1 MRLLHI
7 IYSGLG
13 GQGAYLFP
21 LIKNLKKKNYYKNI
35 IIFYGVESLLTDYK
49 NFCKKNNIEF
59 YYIDSNKLNS
69 NFRYINILKKLNPDI
84 IYVHTSVILRSIIFN
99 FFKKSK
105 LVFVDHTSNQVKR
118 KYDWINL
125 FISCLFFDQIIF
137 LAKFHQREIQKNYFF
152 KIFKSKFEL
161 IKPGISLRKIYFKN
175 KIAKNK
181 KKNLIKLGMA
191 SRLTKGKNHLNL
203 IDAFKKIQ
211 NSNNINF
218 KLSLV
223 GTGPEQINIKN
234 YIIKNKLNKSI
245 TLDGFKNIKNMNKWF
260 KKIDI
265 YVHWSKGEVVS
276 RSILE
281 AMQNQKIIFAHRILS
296 TKEQLIDGFRC
307 GILFNDD
314 KDFVNKFNKYYLNN
328 QKIKKLRLNCF
339 KQIENSYS
347 VNKFVKTFENMIGKI

>member
-1 MRLLHI
+1 MRLLHV

-13 GQGAYLFP
+13 GQGAFLFP
-21 LIKNLKKKNYYKNI
+21 LIKNLKKKTNYKNI

-49 NFCKKNNIEF
+49 KFCEENNIEF
-59 YYIDSNKLNS
+59 YYINSKKLHS
-69 NFRYINILKKLNPDI
+69 SFRYINILNKLNPDI
-84 IYVHTSVILRSIIFN
+84 IYIHTSVILRSVIFN

-137 LAKFHQREIQKNYFF
+137 LAKFHQREIQENYFF
-152 KIFKSKFEL
+152 KIFKSKFKL
-161 IKPGISLRKIYFKN
+161 IKPGISIKKTYFKN
-175 KIAKNK
+175 KIARSK

-211 NSNNINF
+211 NNNNINF

-223 GTGPEQINIKN
+223 GTGPEKINIKN
-234 YIIKNKLNKSI
+234 YIIKNKLDKSI

-260 KKIDI
+260 KEIDI

-281 AMQNQKIIFAHRILS
+281 AMQNQKIIFAYRILS
-296 TKEQLIDGFRC
+296 TKEQLINGFRS

-314 KDFVNKFNKYYLNN
+314 KDFIDKFNKYYSNKK
-328 QKIKKLRLNCF
+328 KIKKLRFNCL
-339 KQIENSYS
+339 KKIENSYS
-347 VNKFVKTFENMIGKI
+347 INKFVKTFENTIGKI